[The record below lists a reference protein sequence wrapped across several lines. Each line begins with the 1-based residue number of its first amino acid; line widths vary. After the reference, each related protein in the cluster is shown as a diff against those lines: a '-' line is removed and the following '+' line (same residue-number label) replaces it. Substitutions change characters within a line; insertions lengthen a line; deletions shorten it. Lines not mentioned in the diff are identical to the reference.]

1 MDIQHLRY
9 FLTVSRTL
17 NYTKAAEELYIS
29 RQAVA
34 QAVRQ
39 LETELQSPLLINRKN
54 ALALTPLGLIFQKE
68 AAKIVRAFG
77 QFEAAMMKQAGDKKN
92 ELKIVMGAGIVL
104 NLSAEIFARFST
116 AYSSILLSTKEEDN
130 ETILRHV
137 TEGEADLGLIG
148 TTPAYIQGFR
158 YCLIKKSD
166 LHVCMH
172 VDHPLAKKVSLT
184 FQDLKDVPMVG
195 FGEKYDLHRYYV
207 QKCHENGFSPTFSII
222 TAGVNISRNLVLENR
237 SVSFAF
243 PDYRKDTHPSPSKVK
258 VLPLNL
264 GETDDWGIYAITRKD
279 EEITLAQQLFI
290 EFMQS
295 QARMESPATAAGV
308 R

>member
-17 NYTKAAEELYIS
+17 NYTKAAEDLYIS

-54 ALALTPLGLIFQKE
+54 TLALTPLGKVFQKE
-68 AAKIVRAFG
+68 ASKVVRSFG
-77 QFEAAMMKQAGDKKN
+77 QFEAAMLKQAEDKKN
-92 ELKIVMGAGIVL
+92 ELRIVMGAGIVL
-104 NLSAEIFARFST
+104 NLSAEFFAKFST
-116 AYSSILLSTKEEDN
+116 AYTSFLLSTKEEDN
-130 ETILRHV
+130 LAILRHV
-137 TEGEADLGLIG
+137 EEGEADLGLIG

-158 YCLIKKSD
+158 SCLIKKSD
-166 LHVCMH
+166 LHVCLH
-172 VDHPLAKKVSLT
+172 IDHPLAKKESLT
-184 FQDLKDVPMVG
+184 FQDLKGVPMVG

-207 QKCHENGFSPTFSII
+207 QKCHENGFAPTFSII
-222 TAGVNISRNLVLENR
+222 TADVNISRNLVLENR

-243 PDYRKDTHPSPSKVK
+243 PDYRKDSHPSVSKVK

-264 GETDDWGIYAITRKD
+264 GETDAWGIYAITRSD
-279 EEITLAQQLFI
+279 EEITLPQQLFI
-290 EFMQS
+290 EFMQR
-295 QARMESPATAAGV
+295 QAGTALSC
-308 R
+308 

>member
-137 TEGEADLGLIG
+137 TEGEADLPEI
-148 TTPAYIQGFR
+148 
-158 YCLIKKSD
+158 
-166 LHVCMH
+166 H
-172 VDHPLAKKVSLT
+172 
-184 FQDLKDVPMVG
+184 
-195 FGEKYDLHRYYV
+195 
-207 QKCHENGFSPTFSII
+207 
-222 TAGVNISRNLVLENR
+222 
-237 SVSFAF
+237 F
-243 PDYRKDTHPSPSKVK
+243 PNS
-258 VLPLNL
+258 
-264 GETDDWGIYAITRKD
+264 
-279 EEITLAQQLFI
+279 
-290 EFMQS
+290 
-295 QARMESPATAAGV
+295 
-308 R
+308 

>member
-54 ALALTPLGLIFQKE
+54 TLVLTPLGKVFQKE
-68 AAKIVRAFG
+68 ASKVVRSFG
-77 QFEAAMMKQAGDKKN
+77 QFEAAMLKQVEDKKN
-92 ELKIVMGAGIVL
+92 ELRIVMGAGIVL
-104 NLSAEIFARFST
+104 NLSAEMFANFST
-116 AYSSILLSTKEEDN
+116 AYTSILLSTKEEDN
-130 ETILRHV
+130 EAILRHV
-137 TEGEADLGLIG
+137 EEGEADLGLIG

-158 YCLIKKSD
+158 SCLIKKSD
-166 LHVCMH
+166 LHVCLH
-172 VDHPLAKKVSLT
+172 IDHPLANKESLT
-184 FQDLKDVPMVG
+184 FQDLKGVPMVG

-207 QKCHENGFSPTFSII
+207 QKCHENGFAPTFSII
-222 TAGVNISRNLVLENR
+222 TADVNISRNLVLENR

-243 PDYRKDTHPSPSKVK
+243 PDYRKDSHPSVSKVK

-264 GETDDWGIYAITRKD
+264 GETDAWGIYAITRSD
-279 EEITLAQQLFI
+279 EEITLPQQLFI
-290 EFMQS
+290 EFMQR
-295 QARMESPATAAGV
+295 QAGTALSC
-308 R
+308 